1 MGNRIVKNLAGDE
14 KLDEPEIITTEEK
27 SQNGLDNGFDIG
39 LLMKRSVSMKMETLK
54 TDLSVSMLTIIVFG
68 ASGHLAKTKTYPALF
83 ELYKLGTLPDHTVII
98 GYARSNL
105 TNEALRERVGQKF
118 SNDPQSNDF
127 LQMCTYQR
135 GSYDKVEDFEVLE
148 KRISELEEKCSGPTP
163 AGNRLFYYA
172 LPPNLFGDVSRCIKK
187 AAMSELGW
195 NRVIIE
201 KPFGKDVKSAQA
213 LQESIGSYLSEDEV
227 YRIDH
232 YLAKELIQNIIVLRF
247 ANPIMR
253 AVWSRENVS
262 AVKISIKEDAGVEGR
277 GGYYDTSGC
286 IRDVIQN
293 HLLQVLSLVA
303 MEQPKSLT
311 AKHIRDAK
319 VAVLKHIK
327 APTEKDEI
335 VVGQYTKSGTLPGYL
350 DDETVPDNSNT
361 ETFCQ
366 MVLYIDNDRWRGV
379 PFICKAGKALDQRR
393 AEIRMQFQQPAD
405 SLYPGAHGN
414 ELVMRIQPDEAMWLR
429 VNAKTPGLSS
439 IKNLVGTELDLSY
452 QQRFNMKTAL
462 PGAYTRL
469 ILDVLRGEHALFVR
483 ADELME
489 AWRIVNEVI
498 MAVSEGKLKTQ
509 PYERGSRGPKSADKI
524 SSKYWSRHLSYN
536 WPLTEVQSKS
546 KF

>member
-1 MGNRIVKNLAGDE
+1 MGNQIVKPFLNEEKVEEDEIISNGLDDE
-14 KLDEPEIITTEEK
+14 KLTV
-27 SQNGLDNGFDIG
+27 SAA
-39 LLMKRSVSMKMETLK
+39 LMRSVSMKMLNLK
-54 TDLSVSMLTIIVFG
+54 TKLSDCMLTIVVFG

-83 ELYKLGTLPDHTVII
+83 ELYTIGVLPDHAAII
-98 GYARSNL
+98 GYGRSNL
-105 TNEALRERVGQKF
+105 TDEALRDRISQKF
-118 SNDPQSNDF
+118 SSDPKSKAF
-127 LQMCTYQR
+127 LEMCTYHR
-135 GSYDKVEDFEVLE
+135 GSYDRVEDFELLD
-148 KRISELEEKCSGPTP
+148 KRVTELEQKYQNDSVT
-163 AGNRLFYYA
+163 GNRLFYYA
-172 LPPNLFGDVSRCIKK
+172 LPPNLFGDVSRCLKK

-201 KPFGKDVKSAQA
+201 KPFGKDTKSAQV
-213 LQESIGSYLSEDEV
+213 LQESIGSYLNENEI

-247 ANPIMR
+247 SNPIMR

-303 MEQPKSLT
+303 MEQPKSLE
-311 AKHIRDAK
+311 AEHIRDAK

-327 APTEKDEI
+327 APTARDE
-335 VVGQYTKSGTLPGYL
+335 VVIGQYTKSDDLPGYL
-350 DDETVPDNSNT
+350 DDDTVPNDSNT

-366 MVLYIDNDRWRGV
+366 MVLYVDNDRWRGV
-379 PFICKAGKALDQRR
+379 PFICKAGKALDERR
-393 AEIRMQFQQPAD
+393 AEIRMQFEQSAD
-405 SLYPGAHGN
+405 SLYPTAYGN
-414 ELVMRIQPDEAMWLR
+414 ELVMRIQPDEALWLR

-439 IKNLVGTELDLSY
+439 IRNPIGTELDLSY
-452 QQRFNMKTAL
+452 QQRFDLTRSL

-469 ILDVLRGEHALFVR
+469 ILDVLKGQHALFVR

-498 MAVSEGKLKTQ
+498 TAVSDGSLKAQ
-509 PYERGSRGPKSADKI
+509 PYVRGGRGPKEADEI
-524 SSKYWSRHLSYN
+524 SNKYWNRHLGYN
-536 WPLTEVQSKS
+536 WPLTKVNGKA

>member
-1 MGNRIVKNLAGDE
+1 MGNKIVKQFVSDE
-14 KLDEPEIITTEEK
+14 KVDEAEIITSEGLN
-27 SQNGLDNGFDIG
+27 QNDLEVGLM
-39 LLMKRSVSMKMETLK
+39 LKRSVSLKMQTLK
-54 TDLSVSMLTIIVFG
+54 TDLSVSMLTIVVFG

-118 SNDPQSNDF
+118 VNDPQSNAF
-127 LQMCTYQR
+127 LQMCFYQR
-135 GSYDKVEDFEVLE
+135 GSYDQVEDFEVLE
-148 KRISELEEKCSGPTP
+148 KRISELEEKYSGT
-163 AGNRLFYYA
+163 ASTGNRLFYYA

-187 AAMSELGW
+187 EVMSEFGW

-201 KPFGKDVKSAQA
+201 KPFGKDIKSAQA
-213 LQESIGSYLSEDEV
+213 LQDSIGSYLNEDEI

-247 ANPIMR
+247 SNPIMR

-303 MEQPKSLT
+303 MEQPKSIK
-311 AKHIRDAK
+311 AEHIRDAK

-327 APTEKDEI
+327 APTERDEVI
-335 VVGQYTKSGTLPGYL
+335 VGQYTKSDTLPGYL
-350 DDETVPDNSNT
+350 DDETVPDDSNT

-366 MVLYIDNDRWRGV
+366 IVLWIDNDRWRGV

-393 AEIRMQFQQPAD
+393 AEIRMQFRQRED

-414 ELVMRIQPDEAMWLR
+414 ELVLRIQPDEALWLR

-439 IKNLVGTELDLSY
+439 IRNLIGTELDLSY
-452 QQRFNMKTAL
+452 QQRFNMKSAL

-469 ILDVLRGEHALFVR
+469 ILDVLRGHHALFVR

-498 MAVSEGKLKTQ
+498 TAVSEGKLKAE
-509 PYERGSRGPKSADKI
+509 PYVRGSRGPKSADEI
-524 SSKYWSRHLSYN
+524 SSQYWRRQLGYN
-536 WPLTEVQSKS
+536 WPLTEVKSKS